1 MASAALEW
9 PKKNRC
15 AGIWKSRSPAASL
28 DPYLPK
34 NTSNCGTYSEPDP
47 SFTAVF
53 LEAVHAHGLPCYC
66 IVTLAMRVYPGLL
79 H

>member
-1 MASAALEW
+1 MQAVPGQLLAW
-9 PKKNRC
+9 
-15 AGIWKSRSPAASL
+15 
-28 DPYLPK
+28 LPRL
-34 NTSNCGTYSEPDP
+34 